1 MNEILQLIGREKK
14 LFEEDIN
21 KYESKLKEVIE
32 NLSFLVIVGGV

>member
-21 KYESKLKEVIE
+21 KCESKLKEVI
-32 NLSFLVIVGGV
+32 